1 VRISPDSLEALSE
14 YDWPGNVRQLEN
26 AIERAVAMES
36 TDVLNVSVPGEKS
49 KARAGTDNGAP
60 PSADSISVPTDGLD
74 MEAYVADME
83 RAILVSAL
91 QQCGGVQTRAAELLK
106 ISYRSFRH
114 LAKKY
119 NI

>member
-1 VRISPDSLEALSE
+1 
-14 YDWPGNVRQLEN
+14 
-26 AIERAVAMES
+26 VAMES

-49 KARAGTDNGAP
+49 KSRAVTENGAP
-60 PSADSISVPTDGLD
+60 PPADSISVPTDGLD

-83 RAILVSAL
+83 RAILISAL
-91 QQCGGVQTRAAELLK
+91 EKSGGVQTRAAELLK